1 MKMTPQ
7 SLASRRSFL
16 VKTGVLAGSLLVL
29 MASTAYGQ
37 SKPLDG
43 VTLTL
48 ASQNDQFG
56 AVLAKLAPKF
66 KEETGADLKVEIM
79 NYGELLSKTT
89 ADFVADTGA
98 YDLVTMDIVWAGA
111 YAENGYSVD
120 LTDWVARDAAEL
132 ELDDIYPVLL
142 ESLGQYEGRYVAFP
156 FASYANLM
164 VYRKDLFEAA
174 GLAPPTTT
182 EQMVAAAKALT
193 DPTKNQYGFVANG
206 AAGAPGAQ
214 DWMLYNSQFGGSIMG
229 ADGTVALN
237 SPENVNS
244 LAVYK
249 ELFLESAPPGAID
262 YDWGARGESFRQGIT
277 AMLETWSVGI
287 PQILDPAQ
295 STVADKVGIILA
307 PVAEG
312 LPADYGVGGWAMA
325 SNADVAPEKQEAAW
339 TFIKWLTSKP
349 IHKEFNLEGAG
360 SFMRKSQM
368 TDPDLLAAFPD
379 LLPLIATTYENGNG
393 EFRPRIPQY
402 PEIQDYLGTAVNT
415 VLAGG
420 LEPQEALDEAQ
431 ARALELF

>member
-1 MKMTPQ
+1 MPLLSPILKT
-7 SLASRRSFL
+7 SILAA
-16 VKTGVLAGSLLVL
+16 GLAGLL
-29 MASTAYGQ
+29 ATTAYGQ
-37 SKPLDG
+37 SKPLEG

-56 AVLAKLAPKF
+56 AVLAQLAPKF
-66 KEETGADLKVEIM
+66 KEETGAELRVEIM
-79 NYGELLSKTT
+79 NYGDLLTKTT
-89 ADFVADTGA
+89 ADFLADTGA

-120 LTDWVARDAAEL
+120 LTDWVERDAAEL

-174 GLAPPTTT
+174 GLEPPKTT

-193 DPTKNQYGFVANG
+193 DPAKNQYGFVANG

-214 DWMLYNSQFGGSIMG
+214 DWMLYNSQFGGSILG
-229 ADGTVALN
+229 PEGLPALN

-244 LAVYK
+244 LTVYK
-249 ELFLESAPPGAID
+249 QLFLETAPPGAID
-262 YDWGARGESFRQGIT
+262 YDWTARGESFRQGIS

-287 PQILDPAQ
+287 PQIMDPGQ
-295 STVADKVGIILA
+295 SGVSDKVSIILA

-312 LPADYGVGGWAMA
+312 LEPDYGVGGWAMA
-325 SNADVAPEKQEAAW
+325 INADIAAEKQEAAW
-339 TFIKWLTSKP
+339 TFIKWLVSKP
-349 IHKEFNLEGAG
+349 IHKEFNQLGAG

-368 TDPDLLAAFPD
+368 TDPDLLAEFGD

-415 VLAGG
+415 VLAGA

-431 ARALELF
+431 AKALELF